1 MVATSSSN
9 NTAAAVPT
17 SAPVAPAA
25 APAAVPA
32 SQDLVVETGNIFSSS
47 VKQTS
52 TLSEVHSRQIVLDAK
67 LSATE
72 LALGKSFPFTTNL
85 SSVFSD
91 GVKNLTPGSDK
102 VIITSIKLQSV
113 YSDVPARVNVSCN
126 LFSNKGQMEGLK
138 NKAGWLYSQTSSEL
152 HGEQE
157 HVNMT
162 GEKNKFVQL
171 ASIMPFEQARHA
183 NIELYGPE
191 NNDLVQRHIADYG
204 NISTKEE
211 LMNGIVE
218 VTPEY
223 YYVPSKSVVTAV
235 ISRNWDRFGF
245 HPEQEN
251 LLEGSFY
258 RVSKKI
264 VDKVVDQL
272 FTNVVNRLPFTGV
285 SGLKVHLQS
294 SNIQPSQSQQHNV
307 SLQLKVDYR
316 YPQPK

>member
-1 MVATSSSN
+1 MES
-9 NTAAAVPT
+9 
-17 SAPVAPAA
+17 
-25 APAAVPA
+25 
-32 SQDLVVETGNIFSSS
+32 GNIFSSS
-47 VKQTS
+47 TKETS

-85 SSVFSD
+85 STVFSD
-91 GVKNLTPGSDK
+91 GVQGVAPGSDK

-152 HGEQE
+152 QGEQE

-162 GEKNKFVQL
+162 GERNKFVQL
-171 ASIMPFEQARHA
+171 ASIMPYEQARHA
-183 NIELYGPE
+183 NLELYGPE

-204 NISTKEE
+204 NISTKAE
-211 LMNGIVE
+211 LMKGIVE
-218 VTPEY
+218 VTPEF
-223 YYVPSKSVVTAV
+223 YYVPSDSVVTRV

-245 HPEQEN
+245 HPEQEK

-264 VDKVVDQL
+264 VDKVTDQL
-272 FTNVVNRLPFTGV
+272 LTNVVNRLPFTGV
-285 SGLKVHLQS
+285 SNLKVHLQS
-294 SNIQPSQSQQHNV
+294 SNLEPSQSQLHNV
-307 SLQLKVDYR
+307 SMQLKVDYR
-316 YPQPK
+316 YPQSK